1 MVLKEDKITIFGII
15 SIVCLLV
22 LVPTISATIDLS
34 VGEICA
40 SVMLAQISFGVV
52 LTSKVIPILT
62 EKYAKK
68 RSITKN
74 SIIM

>member
-1 MVLKEDKITIFGII
+1 MVLKEDKITIFGIK

-34 VGEICA
+34 VAKIA
-40 SVMLAQISFGVV
+40 SVVLAQISFGVI

-62 EKYAKK
+62 
-68 RSITKN
+68 
-74 SIIM
+74 

>member
-34 VGEICA
+34 VGEIA
-40 SVMLAQISFGVV
+40 SVVLAQISFGVV
-52 LTSKVIPILT
+52 LTSKVIPAFT
-62 EKYAKK
+62 
-68 RSITKN
+68 
-74 SIIM
+74 